1 MKGGS
6 SMSKARKMMAWLL
19 TGIMAL
25 GMCMTVEAAGIAITG
40 QPEDVSSAEGDTV
53 VFEVTAEPADNVTYQ
68 WQQGVWQKAEEGKEP
83 AFTWT
88 DITGA
93 DKAVYEHKVTAADL
107 GGNVYRCKVS
117 LNGETLYSESAAVK
131 MAGVLPVLA
140 AKDSTSIT
148 VQAVRGQEYAIYTG
162 DTLPAD
168 VQWENGED
176 SITFTDLVPGTEYS
190 IVSRAAASEGSA
202 AGEPGQALVV
212 ITEEAPEPQEEG
224 PGTVT
229 GEPEPQEEK
238 PEPVAGEPQPQGEE
252 PGLVTGEPEPQEEG
266 PGTVTEEPETRPEIP
281 ELVNRTDTTLEVEA
295 LEGQEYRIAQKEW
308 QESGRFEGLSPD
320 TEYVIETRMAGKG
333 EDTPVSDPLTVRTM
347 KAAAKAP
354 DMPELRTAGTDVIE
368 VAAEDG
374 MEYAICEGM
383 AASDQQWNWQTSPV
397 FSGLKVGT
405 EYSVAARIAGTEDQ
419 MPGEISELLIVSTEK
434 YAAAALGRPEL
445 VSVSDTRI
453 EVKAVSGQVYAIYKE
468 QTMPET
474 LNWQE
479 GGVFADLA
487 PNTQYR
493 IVTKTPETAYHKESV
508 VSEALVATTQK
519 TPAETPEAPRL
530 KSRSQT
536 VLEVEK
542 ETGQEYSIDGGKTW
556 QAGARFEGLKAE
568 TAYEIVTRVKETQT
582 AAASAASQAL
592 KASTLRNPIETGAGE
607 NKITGIWNGQIIKT
621 GRNVTFTA
629 VGGGME
635 IEEPIGGDVRY
646 VPVKWQGLSDGTWKK
661 APYTATVKATKNG
674 TYTIKVTFD
683 RQVYKNGKWVSDGE
697 DDIKS
702 VQLKATATG
711 KAAVKTGDETPAGTY
726 LILLA
731 AAAGA
736 AGIAGVMVR
745 KRRKA

>member
-25 GMCMTVEAAGIAITG
+25 GMCMTVEAAGITITR

-83 AFTWT
+83 ALTWT

-93 DKAVYEHKVTAADL
+93 DKAIYEHKVTAADL

-168 VQWENGED
+168 VQWKNGED

-212 ITEEAPEPQEEG
+212 TTEEA
-224 PGTVT
+224 
-229 GEPEPQEEK
+229 
-238 PEPVAGEPQPQGEE
+238 
-252 PGLVTGEPEPQEEG
+252 PEPQEEG

-354 DMPELRTAGTDVIE
+354 DMPELRTAGADVIE

-445 VSVSDTRI
+445 VSVSDTRV

>member
-1 MKGGS
+1 
-6 SMSKARKMMAWLL
+6 MSKARKMMAWLL

-25 GMCMTVEAAGIAITG
+25 GMCMTVEAAGITITR

-83 AFTWT
+83 ALTWT

-93 DKAVYEHKVTAADL
+93 DKAIYEHKVTAADL

-168 VQWENGED
+168 VQWKNGED

-212 ITEEAPEPQEEG
+212 TTEKAPEPQEEG
-224 PGTVT
+224 PGT
-229 GEPEPQEEK
+229 
-238 PEPVAGEPQPQGEE
+238 
-252 PGLVTGEPEPQEEG
+252 VTGEPEPQEEG

-281 ELVNRTDTTLEVEA
+281 ELVNRTDTTLEVET

-354 DMPELRTAGTDVIE
+354 DMPELRTAGADVIE

-661 APYTATVKATKNG
+661 APYTATVKAAKNG

>member
-25 GMCMTVEAAGIAITG
+25 GMCMTVEAAGITITR

-83 AFTWT
+83 ALTWT

-93 DKAVYEHKVTAADL
+93 DKAIYEHKVTAADL

-168 VQWENGED
+168 VQWKNGED

-212 ITEEAPEPQEEG
+212 TTEEAPEPQEEG

-229 GEPEPQEEK
+229 GEPEPQEE
-238 PEPVAGEPQPQGEE
+238 
-252 PGLVTGEPEPQEEG
+252 G
-266 PGTVTEEPETRPEIP
+266 PGTVTEEPETRPEVPKI
-281 ELVNRTDTTLEVEA
+281 VNRTDTTLEVET

-354 DMPELRTAGTDVIE
+354 DMPELRTAGADVIE

-661 APYTATVKATKNG
+661 APYTATVKAAKNG

>member
-1 MKGGS
+1 
-6 SMSKARKMMAWLL
+6 MSKARKMMAWLL

-25 GMCMTVEAAGIAITG
+25 GMCMTVEAAGITITR

-83 AFTWT
+83 ALTWT

-93 DKAVYEHKVTAADL
+93 DKAIYEHKVTAADL

-168 VQWENGED
+168 VQWKNGED

-212 ITEEAPEPQEEG
+212 TTEEAPEPQEEG

-229 GEPEPQEEK
+229 GEPEPQEE
-238 PEPVAGEPQPQGEE
+238 
-252 PGLVTGEPEPQEEG
+252 G
-266 PGTVTEEPETRPEIP
+266 PGTVTEEPETRPEVPKI
-281 ELVNRTDTTLEVEA
+281 VNRTDTTLEVET

-354 DMPELRTAGTDVIE
+354 DMPELRTAGADVIE

-582 AAASAASQAL
+582 AAASVASQAL

-661 APYTATVKATKNG
+661 APYTATVKAAKNG

>member
-1 MKGGS
+1 M
-6 SMSKARKMMAWLL
+6 
-19 TGIMAL
+19 
-25 GMCMTVEAAGIAITG
+25 
-40 QPEDVSSAEGDTV
+40 
-53 VFEVTAEPADNVTYQ
+53 
-68 WQQGVWQKAEEGKEP
+68 
-83 AFTWT
+83 
-88 DITGA
+88 
-93 DKAVYEHKVTAADL
+93 
-107 GGNVYRCKVS
+107 
-117 LNGETLYSESAAVK
+117 
-131 MAGVLPVLA
+131 
-140 AKDSTSIT
+140 
-148 VQAVRGQEYAIYTG
+148 
-162 DTLPAD
+162 
-168 VQWENGED
+168 
-176 SITFTDLVPGTEYS
+176 
-190 IVSRAAASEGSA
+190 
-202 AGEPGQALVV
+202 
-212 ITEEAPEPQEEG
+212 
-224 PGTVT
+224 
-229 GEPEPQEEK
+229 
-238 PEPVAGEPQPQGEE
+238 
-252 PGLVTGEPEPQEEG
+252 
-266 PGTVTEEPETRPEIP
+266 
-281 ELVNRTDTTLEVEA
+281 NRTDTTLEVEA

-308 QESGRFEGLSPD
+308 QENGRFEGLSPD

-354 DMPELRTAGTDVIE
+354 DMPELRTAGADVIE

-661 APYTATVKATKNG
+661 APYTATVKAAKNG

>member
-1 MKGGS
+1 
-6 SMSKARKMMAWLL
+6 MSKARKMMAWLL

-25 GMCMTVEAAGIAITG
+25 GMCMTVEAAGITITR

-83 AFTWT
+83 ALTWT

-93 DKAVYEHKVTAADL
+93 DKAIYEHKVTAADL

-168 VQWENGED
+168 VQWKNGED

-212 ITEEAPEPQEEG
+212 TTEEALEPQEEG
-224 PGTVT
+224 PGT
-229 GEPEPQEEK
+229 
-238 PEPVAGEPQPQGEE
+238 
-252 PGLVTGEPEPQEEG
+252 VTGEPEPQEEG
-266 PGTVTEEPETRPEIP
+266 PGTVTEEPETRPEVPKI
-281 ELVNRTDTTLEVEA
+281 VNRTDTTLEVET

-354 DMPELRTAGTDVIE
+354 DMPELRTAGADVIE

-661 APYTATVKATKNG
+661 APYTATVKAAKNG

>member
-25 GMCMTVEAAGIAITG
+25 GMCMTVEAAGITISR

-83 AFTWT
+83 ALTWT

-93 DKAVYEHKVTAADL
+93 DKAIYEHKVTAADL

-168 VQWENGED
+168 VQWKNGED

-212 ITEEAPEPQEEG
+212 TTEEAPEPQEEG
-224 PGTVT
+224 PGT
-229 GEPEPQEEK
+229 
-238 PEPVAGEPQPQGEE
+238 
-252 PGLVTGEPEPQEEG
+252 VTGEPEPQEEG

-354 DMPELRTAGTDVIE
+354 DMPELRTAGADVIE

-661 APYTATVKATKNG
+661 APYTATVKATKDG

>member
-25 GMCMTVEAAGIAITG
+25 GMCMTVEAAGITITR

-83 AFTWT
+83 ALTWT

-168 VQWENGED
+168 VQWKNGED

-212 ITEEAPEPQEEG
+212 TTEEAPEPQEEG
-224 PGTVT
+224 PET
-229 GEPEPQEEK
+229 
-238 PEPVAGEPQPQGEE
+238 
-252 PGLVTGEPEPQEEG
+252 VTGEPEPQEEG
-266 PGTVTEEPETRPEIP
+266 PGTVTEEPETRPEVPKI
-281 ELVNRTDTTLEVEA
+281 VNRTDTTLEVET

-320 TEYVIETRMAGKG
+320 TEYVIETRIAGKG

-354 DMPELRTAGTDVIE
+354 DMPELRTAGADVIE

-635 IEEPIGGDVRY
+635 IEDPIDGDVRY

-683 RQVYKNGKWVSDGE
+683 RQVYKNGKWISDGE

-711 KAAVKTGDETPAGTY
+711 KVAVKTGDETPAGTY

>member
-1 MKGGS
+1 
-6 SMSKARKMMAWLL
+6 MSKARKMMAWLL

-25 GMCMTVEAAGIAITG
+25 GMCMTVEAAGITITR

-83 AFTWT
+83 ALTWT

-93 DKAVYEHKVTAADL
+93 DKAIYEHKVTAADL

-168 VQWENGED
+168 VQWKNGED

-212 ITEEAPEPQEEG
+212 ITEEAPEPQGEE
-224 PGTVT
+224 PETVT
-229 GEPEPQEEK
+229 GDPEPQEEK
-238 PEPVAGEPQPQGEE
+238 
-252 PGLVTGEPEPQEEG
+252 TEPEPQEEG
-266 PGTVTEEPETRPEIP
+266 PGTVTEEPETRPEVPKI
-281 ELVNRTDTTLEVEA
+281 VNRTDTTLEVET

-308 QESGRFEGLSPD
+308 QENGRFEGLSPD

-354 DMPELRTAGTDVIE
+354 DMPELRTAGADVIE

-419 MPGEISELLIVSTEK
+419 MPGEISEFLIVSTEK

-635 IEEPIGGDVRY
+635 IEDPIDGDVRY

-683 RQVYKNGKWVSDGE
+683 RQVYKNGKWISDGE

-711 KAAVKTGDETPAGTY
+711 KVAVKTGDETPAGTY

>member
-1 MKGGS
+1 
-6 SMSKARKMMAWLL
+6 MSKARKMMAWLL

-25 GMCMTVEAAGIAITG
+25 GMCMTVEAAGITITR

-83 AFTWT
+83 ALTWT

-93 DKAVYEHKVTAADL
+93 DKAIYEHKVTAADL

-168 VQWENGED
+168 VQWKNGED

-212 ITEEAPEPQEEG
+212 TTEEAPEPQEEG
-224 PGTVT
+224 PEIVT
-229 GEPEPQEEK
+229 GEPEPQEE
-238 PEPVAGEPQPQGEE
+238 E
-252 PGLVTGEPEPQEEG
+252 
-266 PGTVTEEPETRPEIP
+266 PGTVTEELETRPEVPKI
-281 ELVNRTDTTLEVEA
+281 VNRTDTTLEVEA

-308 QESGRFEGLSPD
+308 QENGRFEGLSPD

-354 DMPELRTAGTDVIE
+354 DMPELRTAGADVIE

-661 APYTATVKATKNG
+661 APYTATVKAAKNG

>member
-1 MKGGS
+1 
-6 SMSKARKMMAWLL
+6 MSKARKMMAWLL

-25 GMCMTVEAAGIAITG
+25 GMCMTVEAAGITITR

-83 AFTWT
+83 ALTWT

-168 VQWENGED
+168 VQWKNGED

-212 ITEEAPEPQEEG
+212 TTEEAPEPQEEG

-229 GEPEPQEEK
+229 GEPEPQEE
-238 PEPVAGEPQPQGEE
+238 
-252 PGLVTGEPEPQEEG
+252 G
-266 PGTVTEEPETRPEIP
+266 PGTVTEEPETRPEVPKI
-281 ELVNRTDTTLEVEA
+281 VNRTDTTLEVET

-308 QESGRFEGLSPD
+308 QENGRFEGLSPD

-354 DMPELRTAGTDVIE
+354 DMPELRTAGADVIE

-419 MPGEISELLIVSTEK
+419 MPGEISEFLIVSTEK

-635 IEEPIGGDVRY
+635 IEDPIGGDVRY

-683 RQVYKNGKWVSDGE
+683 RQVYKNGKWISDGE

-711 KAAVKTGDETPAGTY
+711 KVAVKTGDETPAGTY

>member
-25 GMCMTVEAAGIAITG
+25 GMCMTVEAAGITITR

-83 AFTWT
+83 ALTWT

-93 DKAVYEHKVTAADL
+93 DKAIYEHKVTAADL

-168 VQWENGED
+168 VQWKNGED

-212 ITEEAPEPQEEG
+212 TTEEALEPQEEG
-224 PGTVT
+224 PGT
-229 GEPEPQEEK
+229 
-238 PEPVAGEPQPQGEE
+238 
-252 PGLVTGEPEPQEEG
+252 VTGEPEPQEEG
-266 PGTVTEEPETRPEIP
+266 PGTVTEEPETRPEVPKI
-281 ELVNRTDTTLEVEA
+281 VNRTDTTLEVET

-354 DMPELRTAGTDVIE
+354 DMPELRTAGADVIE

-661 APYTATVKATKNG
+661 APYTATVKAAKNG

>member
-25 GMCMTVEAAGIAITG
+25 GMCMTVEAAGITISR

-93 DKAVYEHKVTAADL
+93 DKAIYEHKVTAADL

-168 VQWENGED
+168 VQWKNGED

-212 ITEEAPEPQEEG
+212 TTEEAPEPQEEG
-224 PGTVT
+224 PGT
-229 GEPEPQEEK
+229 
-238 PEPVAGEPQPQGEE
+238 
-252 PGLVTGEPEPQEEG
+252 VTGEPEPQEEG

-354 DMPELRTAGTDVIE
+354 DMPELRTAGADVIE

-661 APYTATVKATKNG
+661 APYTATVKATKDG

>member
-25 GMCMTVEAAGIAITG
+25 GMCMTVEAAGITITR

-83 AFTWT
+83 ALTWT

-93 DKAVYEHKVTAADL
+93 DKAIYEHKVTAADL

-168 VQWENGED
+168 VQWKNGED

-212 ITEEAPEPQEEG
+212 TTEEAPEPQEEG
-224 PGTVT
+224 PEIVT
-229 GEPEPQEEK
+229 GEPEPQEE
-238 PEPVAGEPQPQGEE
+238 E
-252 PGLVTGEPEPQEEG
+252 
-266 PGTVTEEPETRPEIP
+266 PGTVTEELETRPEVPKI
-281 ELVNRTDTTLEVEA
+281 VNRTDTTLEVET

-354 DMPELRTAGTDVIE
+354 DMPELRTAGADVIE

-661 APYTATVKATKNG
+661 APYTATVKAAKNG

>member
-25 GMCMTVEAAGIAITG
+25 GMCMTVEAAGITITR

-83 AFTWT
+83 ALTWT

-93 DKAVYEHKVTAADL
+93 DKAIYEHKVTAADL

-168 VQWENGED
+168 VQWKNGED

-212 ITEEAPEPQEEG
+212 TTEEAPEPQEEG

-229 GEPEPQEEK
+229 GEPEPQEE
-238 PEPVAGEPQPQGEE
+238 
-252 PGLVTGEPEPQEEG
+252 G
-266 PGTVTEEPETRPEIP
+266 PGTVTEEPETRPEVPKI
-281 ELVNRTDTTLEVEA
+281 VNRTDTTLEVET

-354 DMPELRTAGTDVIE
+354 DMPELRTAGADVIE

>member
-1 MKGGS
+1 M
-6 SMSKARKMMAWLL
+6 
-19 TGIMAL
+19 
-25 GMCMTVEAAGIAITG
+25 
-40 QPEDVSSAEGDTV
+40 
-53 VFEVTAEPADNVTYQ
+53 
-68 WQQGVWQKAEEGKEP
+68 
-83 AFTWT
+83 
-88 DITGA
+88 
-93 DKAVYEHKVTAADL
+93 
-107 GGNVYRCKVS
+107 
-117 LNGETLYSESAAVK
+117 
-131 MAGVLPVLA
+131 
-140 AKDSTSIT
+140 
-148 VQAVRGQEYAIYTG
+148 
-162 DTLPAD
+162 
-168 VQWENGED
+168 
-176 SITFTDLVPGTEYS
+176 
-190 IVSRAAASEGSA
+190 
-202 AGEPGQALVV
+202 
-212 ITEEAPEPQEEG
+212 
-224 PGTVT
+224 
-229 GEPEPQEEK
+229 
-238 PEPVAGEPQPQGEE
+238 
-252 PGLVTGEPEPQEEG
+252 
-266 PGTVTEEPETRPEIP
+266 
-281 ELVNRTDTTLEVEA
+281 NRTDTTLEVET

-347 KAAAKAP
+347 KAATKAP
-354 DMPELRTAGTDVIE
+354 DMPELRTAGADVIE

-453 EVKAVSGQVYAIYKE
+453 EVKVVSGQVYAIYKE
-468 QTMPET
+468 ETMPET

-635 IEEPIGGDVRY
+635 IEDPIDGDVRY

-661 APYTATVKATKNG
+661 APYTATVKAAKNG

-683 RQVYKNGKWVSDGE
+683 RQVYKNGKWISDGE

>member
-25 GMCMTVEAAGIAITG
+25 GMCMTVEAAGITITR

-83 AFTWT
+83 ALTWT

-93 DKAVYEHKVTAADL
+93 DKAIYEHKVTAADL

-168 VQWENGED
+168 VQWKNGED

-212 ITEEAPEPQEEG
+212 TTEEALEPQEEG
-224 PGTVT
+224 PGT
-229 GEPEPQEEK
+229 
-238 PEPVAGEPQPQGEE
+238 
-252 PGLVTGEPEPQEEG
+252 VTGEPEPQEEG

-281 ELVNRTDTTLEVEA
+281 ELVNRTDTTLEVET

-354 DMPELRTAGTDVIE
+354 DMPELRTAGADVIE

-661 APYTATVKATKNG
+661 APYTATVKAAKNG

>member
-25 GMCMTVEAAGIAITG
+25 GMCMTVEAAGITITR

-83 AFTWT
+83 ALTWT

-93 DKAVYEHKVTAADL
+93 DKAIYEHKVTAADL

-168 VQWENGED
+168 VQWKNGED
-176 SITFTDLVPGTEYS
+176 SITFTELVPGTEYS
-190 IVSRAAASEGSA
+190 IVSRAAAAEGSA

-212 ITEEAPEPQEEG
+212 TTEKAPEPQEEG
-224 PGTVT
+224 PGT
-229 GEPEPQEEK
+229 
-238 PEPVAGEPQPQGEE
+238 
-252 PGLVTGEPEPQEEG
+252 VTGEPEPQEEG

-281 ELVNRTDTTLEVEA
+281 ELVNRTDTTLEVET

-354 DMPELRTAGTDVIE
+354 DMPELRTAGADVIE

-661 APYTATVKATKNG
+661 APYTATVKAAKNG

>member
-1 MKGGS
+1 
-6 SMSKARKMMAWLL
+6 MSKARKMMAWLL

-25 GMCMTVEAAGIAITG
+25 GMCMTVEAAGITITR

-83 AFTWT
+83 ALTWT

-117 LNGETLYSESAAVK
+117 LNGEMLYSESAAVK

-168 VQWENGED
+168 VQWKNGED

-212 ITEEAPEPQEEG
+212 TTEEAPEPQEEG
-224 PGTVT
+224 PETVT
-229 GEPEPQEEK
+229 GEPEPQ
-238 PEPVAGEPQPQGEE
+238 GEE
-252 PGLVTGEPEPQEEG
+252 
-266 PGTVTEEPETRPEIP
+266 PGTVTEEPETRPEVPKI
-281 ELVNRTDTTLEVEA
+281 VNRTDTTLEVET

-354 DMPELRTAGTDVIE
+354 DMPELRTAGADVIE

-419 MPGEISELLIVSTEK
+419 MPGEISEFLIVSTEK

-635 IEEPIGGDVRY
+635 IEDPIDGDVRY

-683 RQVYKNGKWVSDGE
+683 RQVYKNGKWISDGE

-711 KAAVKTGDETPAGTY
+711 KVAVKTSDETPAGTY

>member
-1 MKGGS
+1 
-6 SMSKARKMMAWLL
+6 MSKARKMMAWLL

-25 GMCMTVEAAGIAITG
+25 GMCMTVEAAGITITG

-83 AFTWT
+83 ALTWT

-93 DKAVYEHKVTAADL
+93 DKAIYEHKVTAADL

-168 VQWENGED
+168 VQWKNGED

-212 ITEEAPEPQEEG
+212 TTEEAPEPQEEG
-224 PGTVT
+224 PEIVT
-229 GEPEPQEEK
+229 GEPEPQEE
-238 PEPVAGEPQPQGEE
+238 E
-252 PGLVTGEPEPQEEG
+252 
-266 PGTVTEEPETRPEIP
+266 PGTVTEELETRPEVPKI
-281 ELVNRTDTTLEVEA
+281 VNRTDTTLEVEK

-308 QESGRFEGLSPD
+308 QENGRFEGLSPD

-354 DMPELRTAGTDVIE
+354 DMPELRTAGADVIE

-661 APYTATVKATKNG
+661 APYTATVKAAKNG

>member
-25 GMCMTVEAAGIAITG
+25 GMCMTVEAAGITITR

-83 AFTWT
+83 ALTWT

-117 LNGETLYSESAAVK
+117 LNGEMLYSESAAVK
-131 MAGVLPVLA
+131 MAGDLTVLA

-168 VQWENGED
+168 VQWKNGED

-224 PGTVT
+224 PEPVA
-229 GEPEPQEEK
+229 GEPEPQEE
-238 PEPVAGEPQPQGEE
+238 E
-252 PGLVTGEPEPQEEG
+252 
-266 PGTVTEEPETRPEIP
+266 PGTVTEEPETRPEVPKI
-281 ELVNRTDTTLEVEA
+281 VNRTDTTLEVET

-308 QESGRFEGLSPD
+308 QENGRFEGLSPD

-354 DMPELRTAGTDVIE
+354 DMPELRTAGVDVIE

-453 EVKAVSGQVYAIYKE
+453 EVKVVSGQVYAIYKE
-468 QTMPET
+468 ETMPET

-479 GGVFADLA
+479 GGVFVDLA
-487 PNTQYR
+487 SNTQYR

-508 VSEALVATTQK
+508 VSEALVVTTQK
-519 TPAETPEAPRL
+519 TPAETPEAPGL

-582 AAASAASQAL
+582 AAASAASQPL
-592 KASTLRNPIETGAGE
+592 KVSTLRNPIETGAGE

-635 IEEPIGGDVRY
+635 IEDPIDGDVRY

-683 RQVYKNGKWVSDGE
+683 RQVYKNGKWISDGE

>member
-1 MKGGS
+1 M
-6 SMSKARKMMAWLL
+6 
-19 TGIMAL
+19 
-25 GMCMTVEAAGIAITG
+25 
-40 QPEDVSSAEGDTV
+40 
-53 VFEVTAEPADNVTYQ
+53 
-68 WQQGVWQKAEEGKEP
+68 
-83 AFTWT
+83 
-88 DITGA
+88 
-93 DKAVYEHKVTAADL
+93 
-107 GGNVYRCKVS
+107 S

-168 VQWENGED
+168 VQWKNGED

-212 ITEEAPEPQEEG
+212 TTEEAPEPQEEG
-224 PGTVT
+224 PETVT

-238 PEPVAGEPQPQGEE
+238 P
-252 PGLVTGEPEPQEEG
+252 
-266 PGTVTEEPETRPEIP
+266 GTVTEEPETRPEVPKI
-281 ELVNRTDTTLEVEA
+281 VNRTDTTLEVET

-308 QESGRFEGLSPD
+308 QENGRFEGLSPD

-354 DMPELRTAGTDVIE
+354 DMPELRTAGADVIE

-731 AAAGA
+731 VAAGA

>member
-25 GMCMTVEAAGIAITG
+25 GMCMTVEAAGITISR

-83 AFTWT
+83 ALTWT

-93 DKAVYEHKVTAADL
+93 DKAIYEHKVTAADL

-131 MAGVLPVLA
+131 MAGALPVLA

-168 VQWENGED
+168 VQWKNGED

-212 ITEEAPEPQEEG
+212 TTEEAPEPQEEG
-224 PGTVT
+224 PGT
-229 GEPEPQEEK
+229 
-238 PEPVAGEPQPQGEE
+238 
-252 PGLVTGEPEPQEEG
+252 VTGEPEPQEEG

-354 DMPELRTAGTDVIE
+354 DMPELRTAGADVIE

-661 APYTATVKATKNG
+661 APYTATVKATKDG

>member
-1 MKGGS
+1 
-6 SMSKARKMMAWLL
+6 MSKARKMMAWLL

-25 GMCMTVEAAGIAITG
+25 GMCMTVEAAGITITR

-83 AFTWT
+83 ALTWT

-93 DKAVYEHKVTAADL
+93 DKAIYEHKVTAADL

-168 VQWENGED
+168 VQWKNGED

-212 ITEEAPEPQEEG
+212 TTEKAPEPQEEG
-224 PGTVT
+224 PGT
-229 GEPEPQEEK
+229 
-238 PEPVAGEPQPQGEE
+238 
-252 PGLVTGEPEPQEEG
+252 VTGEPEPQEEG

-281 ELVNRTDTTLEVEA
+281 ELVNRTDTTLEVET

-661 APYTATVKATKNG
+661 APYTATVKAAKNG

>member
-1 MKGGS
+1 
-6 SMSKARKMMAWLL
+6 MSKARKMMAWLL

-140 AKDSTSIT
+140 TKDSTSIT

-168 VQWENGED
+168 VQWKNGED

-212 ITEEAPEPQEEG
+212 TTEEAPEPQEEG
-224 PGTVT
+224 PETVT
-229 GEPEPQEEK
+229 GEPEPQEE
-238 PEPVAGEPQPQGEE
+238 E
-252 PGLVTGEPEPQEEG
+252 
-266 PGTVTEEPETRPEIP
+266 PGTVTEEPETRPEVPKI
-281 ELVNRTDTTLEVEA
+281 VNRTDTTLEVEA

-308 QESGRFEGLSPD
+308 QENGRFEGLSPD

-354 DMPELRTAGTDVIE
+354 DMPELRTAGADVIE

-661 APYTATVKATKNG
+661 APYTATVKAAKNG

>member
-25 GMCMTVEAAGIAITG
+25 GMCMTVEAAGITITR

-83 AFTWT
+83 ALTWT

-168 VQWENGED
+168 VQWKNGED

-212 ITEEAPEPQEEG
+212 TTEEAPEPQEEG
-224 PGTVT
+224 PETVT
-229 GEPEPQEEK
+229 GEPEPQ
-238 PEPVAGEPQPQGEE
+238 GEE
-252 PGLVTGEPEPQEEG
+252 PGP
-266 PGTVTEEPETRPEIP
+266 VTEEPETRPEVPKI
-281 ELVNRTDTTLEVEA
+281 VNRTDTTLEVET

-320 TEYVIETRMAGKG
+320 TEYVIETRIAGKG

-354 DMPELRTAGTDVIE
+354 DMPELRTAGADVIE

-453 EVKAVSGQVYAIYKE
+453 EVKVVSGQVYAIYKE
-468 QTMPET
+468 ETMPET

-635 IEEPIGGDVRY
+635 IEDPIDGDVRY

-683 RQVYKNGKWVSDGE
+683 RQVYKNGKWISDGE

-711 KAAVKTGDETPAGTY
+711 KVAVKTGDETPAGTY

>member
-1 MKGGS
+1 MG
-6 SMSKARKMMAWLL
+6 KARKMMAWLL

-25 GMCMTVEAAGIAITG
+25 GMCMTVEAAGITITR

-83 AFTWT
+83 ALTWT

-93 DKAVYEHKVTAADL
+93 DKAIYEHKVTAADL

-168 VQWENGED
+168 VQWKNGED

-212 ITEEAPEPQEEG
+212 TTEEAPEPQEEG

-229 GEPEPQEEK
+229 GEPEPQEE
-238 PEPVAGEPQPQGEE
+238 
-252 PGLVTGEPEPQEEG
+252 G
-266 PGTVTEEPETRPEIP
+266 PGTVTEEPETRPEVPKI
-281 ELVNRTDTTLEVEA
+281 VNRTDTTLEVET

-354 DMPELRTAGTDVIE
+354 DMPELRTAGADVIE

-405 EYSVAARIAGTEDQ
+405 EYSIAARIAGTEDQ
-419 MPGEISELLIVSTEK
+419 MPGETSEILIASTEK
-434 YAAAALGRPEL
+434 YSADPLARPEL
-445 VSVSDTRI
+445 ISVSDTRI
-453 EVKAVSGQVYAIYKE
+453 EVKAVSGQVYAIYRGN
-468 QTMPET
+468 TMPEG
-474 LNWQE
+474 LNWQNSGIFE
-479 GGVFADLA
+479 KLDPATV
-487 PNTQYR
+487 YR
-493 IVTKTPETAYHKESV
+493 IVTKTPETEDHKESV
-508 VSEALVATTQK
+508 VSEALAVTTEK
-519 TPAETPEAPRL
+519 SPTEAPEAPKL
-530 KSRSQT
+530 TNRSQT

-542 ETGQEYSIDGGKTW
+542 KTGQEYSIDGGKTW
-556 QAGARFEGLKAE
+556 QAGGRFEGLKAE
-568 TAYEIVTRVKETQT
+568 TAYEITARIKETPT
-582 AAASAASQAL
+582 AAASAASQPL
-592 KASTLRNPIETGAGE
+592 KVSTLRYPIKTSTNE
-607 NKITGIWNGQIIKT
+607 NKITGIRNGQIIKV
-621 GRNVTFTA
+621 NKNIKFTA
-629 VGGGME
+629 EGGGMN
-635 IEEPIGGDVRY
+635 IEEPIEGDVRY
-646 VPVKWQGLSDGTWKK
+646 VPAKWQGLSEGTWKK
-661 APYTATVKATKNG
+661 APYMATVRAEKNG
-674 TYTIKVTFD
+674 TYTLKVTFD
-683 RQVYKNGKWVSDGE
+683 RQVYKNGKWISDGE

-711 KAAVKTGDETPAGTY
+711 KVAVKTGDETPAGTY

-736 AGIAGVMVR
+736 AGIVGVMVR

>member
-1 MKGGS
+1 
-6 SMSKARKMMAWLL
+6 MSKARKMMAWLL

-25 GMCMTVEAAGIAITG
+25 GMCMTVEAAGITITR

-83 AFTWT
+83 ALTWT

-117 LNGETLYSESAAVK
+117 LNGEMLYSESAAVK

-168 VQWENGED
+168 VQWKNGED

-212 ITEEAPEPQEEG
+212 TTEEAPEPQEEG
-224 PGTVT
+224 PETVT
-229 GEPEPQEEK
+229 GEPEPQ
-238 PEPVAGEPQPQGEE
+238 GEE
-252 PGLVTGEPEPQEEG
+252 
-266 PGTVTEEPETRPEIP
+266 PGTVTEEPETRPEVPKI
-281 ELVNRTDTTLEVEA
+281 VNRTDTTLEVET
-295 LEGQEYRIAQKEW
+295 LEGQEYRIAQEEW

-354 DMPELRTAGTDVIE
+354 DMPELRTAGADVIE

-419 MPGEISELLIVSTEK
+419 MPGEISEFLIVSTEK

-635 IEEPIGGDVRY
+635 IEDPIDGDVRY

-683 RQVYKNGKWVSDGE
+683 RQVYKNGKWISDGE

-711 KAAVKTGDETPAGTY
+711 KVAVKTGDETPAGTY

>member
-140 AKDSTSIT
+140 TKDSTSIT

-168 VQWENGED
+168 VQWKNGED

-212 ITEEAPEPQEEG
+212 TTEEAPEPQEEG
-224 PGTVT
+224 PETVT
-229 GEPEPQEEK
+229 GEPEPQEE
-238 PEPVAGEPQPQGEE
+238 E
-252 PGLVTGEPEPQEEG
+252 
-266 PGTVTEEPETRPEIP
+266 PGTVTEEPETRPEVPKI
-281 ELVNRTDTTLEVEA
+281 VNRTDTTLEVEA

-308 QESGRFEGLSPD
+308 QENGRFEGLSPD

-354 DMPELRTAGTDVIE
+354 DMPELRTAGADVIE

-661 APYTATVKATKNG
+661 APYTATVKAAKNG

>member
-1 MKGGS
+1 
-6 SMSKARKMMAWLL
+6 MSKARKMMAWLL

-25 GMCMTVEAAGIAITG
+25 GMCMTVEAAGITITR

-83 AFTWT
+83 ALTWT

-93 DKAVYEHKVTAADL
+93 DKAVYGHKVTAADL

-168 VQWENGED
+168 VQWKNGED

-212 ITEEAPEPQEEG
+212 TTEEAPEPQEEG

-229 GEPEPQEEK
+229 GEPEPQEE
-238 PEPVAGEPQPQGEE
+238 
-252 PGLVTGEPEPQEEG
+252 G
-266 PGTVTEEPETRPEIP
+266 PGTVTEEPETRPEVPKI
-281 ELVNRTDTTLEVEA
+281 VNRTDTTLEVET

-354 DMPELRTAGTDVIE
+354 DMPELRTAGADVIE

-661 APYTATVKATKNG
+661 APYTATVKAAKNG